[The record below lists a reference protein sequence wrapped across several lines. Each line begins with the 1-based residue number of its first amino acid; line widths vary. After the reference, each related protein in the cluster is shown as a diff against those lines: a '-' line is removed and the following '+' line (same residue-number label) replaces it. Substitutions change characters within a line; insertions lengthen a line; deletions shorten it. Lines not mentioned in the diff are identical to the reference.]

1 MAESIKVTLVKSFIG
16 RPDKHKKI
24 LRSMGLT
31 RMNRSRTYRDT
42 PAIRG
47 QIFKISHMVTTEE
60 M

>member
-31 RMNRSRTYRDT
+31 RMNRTRIYRDT

-47 QIFKISHMVTTEE
+47 QIFKISHMVMAEE
-60 M
+60 I